1 MNPNTP
7 TQQEH
12 GMTEQARHLLL
23 AARTAVSL
31 LENMHSLMWDLYA
44 EQILDITQHDQQA
57 IVEML
62 AMAMVDEAWPPDV
75 DDNYENN
82 PQNCEVVSTVG

>member
-7 TQQEH
+7 TQQE
-12 GMTEQARHLLL
+12 GRMTKPARQLLL

-44 EQILDITQHDQQA
+44 EEILDITQHDQQA
-57 IVEML
+57 IVEVL
-62 AMAMVDEAWPPDV
+62 AMAMVDEAWPHDA

-82 PQNCEVVSTVG
+82 PQDWEVVSKAG